1 MTMAAPQPLW
11 SFGYASIA
19 PAPLSR
25 PQLDT
30 ILETSQSANAQARVT
45 GLLLHCDG
53 SFLQVLEGPRAGVH
67 HIVERIR
74 RSPLHSD
81 MRVLFDEP
89 IAEREFGDWAM
100 ACKQVAPN
108 ELQVLRD
115 APHGS
120 NRKLLA
126 EYWKAWA

>member
-1 MTMAAPQPLW
+1 MAATEPLW

-25 PQLDT
+25 LQLHA
-30 ILETSQSANAQARVT
+30 ILESSLAANAQAQVT

-67 HIVERIR
+67 AIAERIR
-74 RSPLHSD
+74 RSPLHCD

-89 IAEREFGDWAM
+89 IAQREFGHWAM
-100 ACKQVAPN
+100 ACKEIAPGD
-108 ELQVLRD
+108 LQGLLRD
-115 APHGS
+115 APGGS
-120 NRKLLA
+120 NRRLLA
-126 EYWKAWA
+126 EYWKAWS